1 MNYYQDQNTGY
12 QQKVVSG
19 YLQQQMQIQ
28 QGFSRQNYYNYE
40 IQDHLDVYF
49 RLFGKNDLDIIYL
62 YFLSNK
68 KQNDIT
74 EILQKTQPAI
84 SYDVTRIKQQIQF
97 VIRIVQKQDQFIIF
111 ITDEQL
117 KLNLSERQLLL
128 VFFYSTSIV
137 KTSKIL
143 NQNQITCRT
152 RIRKAIQ
159 KLSYYGYNQMYEFF
173 CYVLQNLNKIKK
185 QII

>member
-1 MNYYQDQNTGY
+1 MNFYEDQFSGY
-12 QQKVVSG
+12 NEKIVNG
-19 YLQQQMQIQ
+19 YLQEQIQIQ
-28 QGFSRQNYYNYE
+28 QGYSRQDYYNYQ

-68 KQNDIT
+68 KQNDIVQ
-74 EILQKTQPAI
+74 ILQKTQPAI
-84 SYDVTRIKQQIQF
+84 SYDVSRIKQQLQF
-97 VIRIVQKQDQFIIF
+97 VIRIVQKQDEFIMF

-117 KLNLSERQLLL
+117 KLTLSQRQLLL

-143 NQNQITCRT
+143 KQNQITCRT

-159 KLSYYGYNQMYEFF
+159 KLSFYEYNDMYEFF